1 VAPDLATG
9 AYPQDAEDVAVLRD
23 AGVTTVLNLCDDVEY
38 APGARAEV
46 ERAYA
51 AAGIV
56 EHRLTSE
63 DYGNLA
69 PEVLEEGARVAGAA
83 LDAGERVYVHC
94 RAGWQRSATVAAAAL
109 VVRDGLGPAR
119 GPGGDRGAPPAGPP
133 ARAPGVRSAAVVAR
147 PVGLAAVALTYDVV
161 DVFTDRPFAGNRW
174 PSSTAAPT

>member
-1 VAPDLATG
+1 MSWWFDEYGWGPVAADLATG
-9 AYPQDAEDVAVLRD
+9 AYPQDAGDVAVLRE

-56 EHRLTSE
+56 EHRLVSE

-83 LDAGERVYVHC
+83 L
-94 RAGWQRSATVAAAAL
+94 
-109 VVRDGLGPAR
+109 VVRDGLDPL
-119 GPGGDRGAPPAGPP
+119 
-133 ARAPGVRSAAVVAR
+133 AALAVIAERRPQAR
-147 PVGLAAVALTYDVV
+147 PLGHQVSDLRRWWH
-161 DVFTDRPFAGNRW
+161 DR
-174 PSSTAAPT
+174 